1 MDYVV
6 TANFSFHQTGV
17 AAQLTGHS
25 HATVGGALPQQQPPL
40 LAEQNNDSS
49 SHVFVVPLHII
60 GTSTSA
66 IVALSNIHQVVS
78 LKLMNTNYLY
88 WRMQM
93 KTYFF
98 GQSVFH
104 FISGLV

>member
-25 HATVGGALPQQQPPL
+25 HAAVGGALPQQQPSL

-49 SHVFVVPLHII
+49 SHVFVQHSPSCFVEAYEHKL
-60 GTSTSA
+60 SLLA
-66 IVALSNIHQVVS
+66 NANEDIVFWSKCFS
-78 LKLMNTNYLY
+78 LY
-88 WRMQM
+88 
-93 KTYFF
+93 
-98 GQSVFH
+98 
-104 FISGLV
+104 